1 MAWWRWVGWGGF
13 GWGGLG
19 VSRWGWGWRLGW
31 ALGTW
36 WRGGGSVAPVPV
48 VMLTRQVA
56 DYGRESCNHCG
67 REYGAIVV

>member
-1 MAWWRWVGWGGF
+1 M
-13 GWGGLG
+13 
-19 VSRWGWGWRLGW
+19 GW